1 MSDNQVNLSSVAG
14 GVIIPVKAVPRASRT
29 EIGSVV
35 GGEVQI
41 RVTAAPVE
49 GASNAAIIE
58 ILSKVLHISKS
69 QVEIISGHTARH
81 KRIRV
86 SGLTED
92 QIRTALGI

>member
-1 MSDNQVNLSSVAG
+1 LSEERVNLSIAGG
-14 GVIIPVKAVPRASRT
+14 GVIIPVKAVPRASRN

-58 ILSKVLHISKS
+58 VLSKILHIGKS
-69 QVEIISGHTARH
+69 QVEIISGQTARH

-86 SGLTED
+86 SGVTED
-92 QIRTALGI
+92 QVRAALGI